1 MVTKK
6 KPSAAQIAAR
16 KLFAARAKAGTL
28 TKKPKKSRDYARGA
42 EVERSEAALR
52 IAKKVAARK
61 KNPVKK
67 STSRYVILM
76 GTPGKIL
83 ALDLA
88 KANAIKIAKHKF
100 EMTGAHMVVENG
112 DTGEVVYDSAPWYKK
127 NPSKPL
133 KDHNAKYPSGYS
145 GKYPGRV
152 KTVYSAGRGVVM
164 VELNDGSRH
173 KVTAE
178 MTDGEM
184 PRVGD
189 TFPTYANN
197 PVKKASFP
205 RAKRGNSF
213 MNYAQCYRVEKA
225 YVDNDWST
233 VGYFVT
239 KDEAFQYAR
248 AYNKANDCKVRVLSP
263 EI

>member
-1 MVTKK
+1 VVTKK

-28 TKKPKKSRDYARGA
+28 TKTPKKSRDYARGA

-76 GTPGKIL
+76 GTPGKII

-127 NPSKPL
+127 NPSPKR
-133 KDHNAKYPSGYS
+133 DY
-145 GKYPGRV
+145 
-152 KTVYSAGRGVVM
+152 
-164 VELNDGSRH
+164 VEVGFR
-173 KVTAE
+173 E
-178 MTDGEM
+178 
-184 PRVGD
+184 RVG
-189 TFPTYANN
+189 
-197 PVKKASFP
+197 V
-205 RAKRGNSF
+205 
-213 MNYAQCYRVEKA
+213 YRVLAEKKNGEFEEIA
-225 YVDNDWST
+225 RFADK
-233 VGYFVT
+233 T
-239 KDEAFQYAR
+239 KAFEYAR
-248 AYNKANDCKVRVLSP
+248 AFAKQYYRVTSVHNA
-263 EI
+263 

>member
-16 KLFAARAKAGTL
+16 KLFAERAKAGAFAKSPAKRKATAS
-28 TKKPKKSRDYARGA
+28 KKHFASGSG
-42 EVERSEAALR
+42 VEAAEAHLR
-52 IAKKVAARK
+52 IAKKVAAR
-61 KNPVKK
+61 
-67 STSRYVILM
+67 
-76 GTPGKIL
+76 
-83 ALDLA
+83 
-88 KANAIKIAKHKF
+88 
-100 EMTGAHMVVENG
+100 
-112 DTGEVVYDSAPWYKK
+112 KK